1 MKKLLILSSI
11 TLLLGLLDL
20 PAQGQQVADPLQ
32 NYVVI
37 IKKVKQLKPIL
48 LSAQALKEADGEDFG
63 DFQIII
69 CGKNITGI
77 TNLETMVPLLSDAG
91 KAEVQIIAC
100 GFSLKKFDVDPA
112 RIPGGIKVVD
122 NGILYNFQLQKKG
135 YKSIEL

>member
-11 TLLLGLLDL
+11 TLLLGLLGF
-20 PAQGQQVADPLQ
+20 PAQGQQIADPLQ

-37 IKKVKQLKPIL
+37 TKKVNQLKPIL

-77 TNLETMVPLLSDAG
+77 TDGETMVPLLSDAG
-91 KAEVQIIAC
+91 KAGVQIIAC